1 MVILKTYQQRAYTSK
16 AGYERIAEV
25 LRESA
30 RLYNAALEEWRWAYR
45 AGVSVS
51 LYSQYRELT
60 AIRAGD
66 VFWGGMSVNVGRGV
80 LRRAD
85 RARQSFY
92 RRVSSG
98 ETPGYPRFKSWRRWH
113 TIELANVDV
122 SMLKPRDNYCVIRIK
137 GLPEIRLRK
146 GLALPEG
153 TPKAL
158 SVTLHGRRLFI
169 NLTYEVEQ
177 AILPESDAAVGIDMG
192 VSDRLALSN
201 GERVGRRRKASKR
214 LARMQRR
221 LSGCRKG
228 GHRWRK
234 RKSVLANHQYRE
246 RVRNRNECHGVTTEL
261 VRRFGLIALED
272 LPVKNMTASAKGTL
286 ENPGRNVRQKAG
298 LNRSITEQ
306 TWGLL
311 RSQLA
316 YKAEWAGRELVAVDP
331 KFTSQRCSECGVVS
345 AEHRQR
351 KRYDC
356 AECGMTEDAD
366 VNAARNILH
375 KALAGR
381 RESGYRLPAAS

>member
-1 MVILKTYQQRAYTSK
+1 M
-16 AGYERIAEV
+16 
-25 LRESA
+25 
-30 RLYNAALEEWRWAYR
+30 
-45 AGVSVS
+45 
-51 LYSQYRELT
+51 
-60 AIRAGD
+60 
-66 VFWGGMSVNVGRGV
+66 
-80 LRRAD
+80 
-85 RARQSFY
+85 
-92 RRVSSG
+92 
-98 ETPGYPRFKSWRRWH
+98 
-113 TIELANVDV
+113 
-122 SMLKPRDNYCVIRIK
+122 
-137 GLPEIRLRK
+137 
-146 GLALPEG
+146 
-153 TPKAL
+153 
-158 SVTLHGRRLFI
+158 GRR
-169 NLTYEVEQ
+169 
-177 AILPESDAAVGIDMG
+177 S
-192 VSDRLALSN
+192 
-201 GERVGRRRKASKR
+201 KASKR

-246 RVRNRNECHGVTTEL
+246 RVRNRNECHRVTTEL

-381 RESGYRLPAAS
+381 RESGCRLPAAS

>member
-1 MVILKTYQQRAYTSK
+1 MSVSLKSCERAQGCITPRSK
-16 AGYERIAEV
+16 NGG
-25 LRESA
+25 
-30 RLYNAALEEWRWAYR
+30 AYR

-60 AIRAGD
+60 AIPAGD
-66 VFWGGMSVNVGRGV
+66 AFWGGMSVNVGRGV

-113 TIELANVDV
+113 TIELANVAV
-122 SMLKPRDNYCVIRIK
+122 SMLRPRSDYCAIRIK

-153 TPKAL
+153 VPKAL
-158 SVTLHGRRLFI
+158 SVTLRGRRLFI
-169 NLTYEVEQ
+169 NLTYEVEL
-177 AILPESDAAVGIDMG
+177 AALPGSVAAVGIDMG

-201 GERVGRRRKASKR
+201 GERVGRRRKPNEVLRRA
-214 LARMQRR
+214 QRR

-298 LNRSITEQ
+298 LNRSIAEQ

-331 KFTSQRCSECGVVS
+331 KFTSQRCSECGVVC

-381 RESGYRLPAAS
+381 RTPDYRLPAAS